1 MLWMLQLWMKGKALV
16 GITGGW
22 GGVEKGREVIL
33 MAVDSAL
40 SIGRWRDTGCPQQAS
55 LWRAVEVS
63 VRALERE
70 QAVPCVVTTR
80 QAAALQRN
88 YL

>member
-1 MLWMLQLWMKGKALV
+1 MKEKAPRV
-16 GITGGW
+16 GITRVGGKEGE
-22 GGVEKGREVIL
+22 GGIL
-33 MAVDSAL
+33 MAVDKAL
-40 SIGRWRDTGCPQQAS
+40 SMGRWRDTGCPQQAS
-55 LWRAVEVS
+55 LWRAVVS

-80 QAAALQRN
+80 QADALQRN

>member
-1 MLWMLQLWMKGKALV
+1 MSAIALDERKSPMWGLLGV
-16 GITGGW
+16 G
-22 GGVEKGREVIL
+22 GREGEGGIL

-80 QAAALQRN
+80 QADALQRN